1 MELNKR
7 KSLLTPAS
15 PTVWGMIHGDI
26 DKQEDIVVMI
36 GEKVAQA
43 IEAFIGVELT
53 ARIKDEVIAEITP
66 LLNEQYQPTLISGYN
81 IKTLKGRDMLGEGDI
96 DPLDDT
102 DRTMLNT
109 IDTKADKS
117 NTYTKKQVDDLV
129 ANVEVDTANL
139 ATKQDVQD
147 LRDTDVQTALMGM
160 ASAKNT
166 AINADRKVDEL
177 RTYVDEQI
185 GGIDT
190 ITEDILG

>member
-53 ARIKDEVIAEITP
+53 NRIKDEVIAEITP

-117 NTYTKKQVDDLV
+117 NTYTKKQVDNLI

-190 ITEDILG
+190 MTEDILG

>member
-53 ARIKDEVIAEITP
+53 NRIKDEVIAEITP

-117 NTYTKKQVDDLV
+117 NTYTKNQVDNLI

>member
-53 ARIKDEVIAEITP
+53 NRIKDEVIAEITP

-117 NTYTKKQVDDLV
+117 NTYTKKQVDNLI
-129 ANVEVDTANL
+129 ANVEVDTTNL

-190 ITEDILG
+190 MTEDILA

>member
-1 MELNKR
+1 
-7 KSLLTPAS
+7 
-15 PTVWGMIHGDI
+15 MIHGDI

-53 ARIKDEVIAEITP
+53 NRIKDEVIAEITP

-117 NTYTKKQVDDLV
+117 NTYTKKQVDNLI

>member
-7 KSLLTPAS
+7 KSLLTPAA

-26 DKQEDIVVMI
+26 GNQQDIVDRI
-36 GEKVAQA
+36 SEKVR
-43 IEAFIGVELT
+43 EATGEELT
-53 ARIKDEVIAEITP
+53 HRILGEVLAVINPMLGEA
-66 LLNEQYQPTLISGYN
+66 LEQTQPTLVAGQN
-81 IKTLKGRDMLGEGDI
+81 IKTLSGRSLLGGGDL
-96 DPLDDT
+96 DPLDDN

-117 NTYTKKQVDDLV
+117 NTYTMKQVDDLV
-129 ANVEVDTANL
+129 ANVEVDTSNL

-147 LRDTDVQTALMGM
+147 LRDTDVQAALMSS

-166 AINADRKVDEL
+166 AMNADAKVDEL

-190 ITEDILG
+190 MTDDILA

>member
-26 DKQEDIVVMI
+26 GNQQDIVDRI
-36 GEKVAQA
+36 SEKVR
-43 IEAFIGVELT
+43 EATGEELT
-53 ARIKDEVIAEITP
+53 HRILGEVLAVINPMLGEA
-66 LLNEQYQPTLISGYN
+66 LEQTQPTLVAGQN
-81 IKTLKGRDMLGEGDI
+81 IKTLSGRSILGGGDL
-96 DPLDDT
+96 DPLDDN

-117 NTYTKKQVDDLV
+117 NTYTKKQVDNLI
-129 ANVEVDTANL
+129 ANVEVDTTNL
-139 ATKQDVQD
+139 ATKQDIV
-147 LRDTDVQTALMGM
+147 DVEDSVNGAWQRASSALY
-160 ASAKNT
+160 ASNDAKEQIGN
-166 AINADRKVDEL
+166 L

-190 ITEDILG
+190 MTEDILA

>member
-53 ARIKDEVIAEITP
+53 NRIKDEVIAEITP

-117 NTYTKKQVDDLV
+117 NTYTKKQVDNLI
-129 ANVEVDTANL
+129 ANVEVDTTNL

>member
-26 DKQEDIVVMI
+26 DKQEDIVEMI

-53 ARIKDEVIAEITP
+53 NRIKDEVIAEITP

-117 NTYTKKQVDDLV
+117 NTYTKKQVDNLI

-147 LRDTDVQTALMGM
+147 LRDTDVQAALMSSS
-160 ASAKNT
+160 SAKNT

-190 ITEDILG
+190 MTDDILA

>member
-26 DKQEDIVVMI
+26 DKQEDIVEMI

-53 ARIKDEVIAEITP
+53 NRIKDEVIAEITP
-66 LLNEQYQPTLISGYN
+66 ILNEQYQPTLISGYN

-96 DPLDDT
+96 DPLDDN

-117 NTYTKKQVDDLV
+117 NTYTKRQVDDLV
-129 ANVEVDTANL
+129 ANVEVDTSNL

>member
-26 DKQEDIVVMI
+26 DKQEDIVEMI

-53 ARIKDEVIAEITP
+53 NRIKDEVIAEITP

-117 NTYTKKQVDDLV
+117 NTYTKKQVDNLI

-147 LRDTDVQTALMGM
+147 LRDTDVQAALMSS

-166 AINADRKVDEL
+166 AMNADAKVDEL

-190 ITEDILG
+190 MTDDILA